1 MGGKGNANKTDMFW
15 SDAAAREAAYE
26 RQFEKSK
33 GKRET
38 TPTTILSE
46 QKKSLSMLDI
56 LEGVTGGEILSKF

>member
-38 TPTTILSE
+38 TPTTILLNLV
-46 QKKSLSMLDI
+46 SLNS
-56 LEGVTGGEILSKF
+56 FA